1 MQEEKPGTAVT
12 LTHTAFGKIEK
23 EIILSATTMYQ
34 NKSVVSAPIPAF
46 ITEVLVQP
54 GSRVKAGDVLYRIE
68 SKEQHALGNGNHAV
82 IPIKVERDGIVLDV
96 QQQAGSY
103 VTEGA
108 VLCSVAEAGSLVFE
122 INVPYEQQRYA
133 HSGSKCMLELPDG
146 TRLTATVH
154 APLVTMNMVSQSER
168 VIARAKAPFLP
179 EGMNVKAVFTENDSS
194 SKGLILPKSA
204 VQSDETLTKHWVMKL
219 ADNGTAVRVPIEV
232 GNSNAQKSK
241 SNRMPCHRKTAL
253 SSRVDTVWKTGR
265 KSSLRKRRPPYE
277 HNTETK
283 PSPAIQPPYPVRR
296 AASAACRSVVLHAD
310 ADQPVSRSV
319 VPPASR

>member
-103 VTEGA
+103 VTEGT
-108 VLCSVAEAGSLVFE
+108 VLCSVAEPYDRLAQNEQIQLVHRLVMSFPKGS
-122 INVPYEQQRYA
+122 
-133 HSGSKCMLELPDG
+133 
-146 TRLTATVH
+146 
-154 APLVTMNMVSQSER
+154 
-168 VIARAKAPFLP
+168 
-179 EGMNVKAVFTENDSS
+179 
-194 SKGLILPKSA
+194 
-204 VQSDETLTKHWVMKL
+204 VQLCS
-219 ADNGTAVRVPIEV
+219 
-232 GNSNAQKSK
+232 
-241 SNRMPCHRKTAL
+241 
-253 SSRVDTVWKTGR
+253 
-265 KSSLRKRRPPYE
+265 
-277 HNTETK
+277 
-283 PSPAIQPPYPVRR
+283 
-296 AASAACRSVVLHAD
+296 
-310 ADQPVSRSV
+310 
-319 VPPASR
+319 

>member
-1 MQEEKPGTAVT
+1 MKYQIVLLLLIVSLGGCGQRGTSNGNMQEEKPGTAVT

-103 VTEGA
+103 V
-108 VLCSVAEAGSLVFE
+108 
-122 INVPYEQQRYA
+122 
-133 HSGSKCMLELPDG
+133 SKCMLELPDG

-232 GNSNAQKSK
+232 GNSNASEIEIKSD
-241 SNRMPCHRKTAL
+241 AL
-253 SSRVDTVWKTGR
+253 SPQDRIILTGGYGLEDGA
-265 KSSLRKRRPPYE
+265 KVVV
-277 HNTETK
+277 TK
-283 PSPAIQPPYPVRR
+283 EE
-296 AASAACRSVVLHAD
+296 AAL
-310 ADQPVSRSV
+310 
-319 VPPASR
+319 